1 MIRGSL
7 AGAPPPARLNNWDN
21 ETFRILIGG
30 GPYKTDI
37 AGSTPIKLDD

>member
-7 AGAPPPARLNNWDN
+7 AVAPPARLNNRDN
-21 ETFRILIGG
+21 ETFRFLIGG

-37 AGSTPIKLDD
+37 TGSTPIKLGD